1 MEALKRLPLE
11 QMKSFGLYKDGKYTI
26 PDEQLKTLKNGGR
39 TDVVELK
46 DLKNEQ
52 IEIKSML
59 ARLSIVKD
67 ADNKPT
73 LQVDPVFKKAL
84 KNGELSTKEQR
95 DLENGT
101 VKSLPKTSVNKD
113 GVEQKRIYQ
122 YDKETRQ
129 ILSYDPNTIQIPEKV
144 NDQELT
150 PAQKNKLREGKE
162 IELNDGTTL
171 QIDQSESKGIKSN
184 RSLLV
189 FSMVA
194 DGGLSYM
201 LVSGIKAIMPNK
213 KDKGEAAEKKQ
224 TMSQAEYMQTA
235 GFKSAIIEARKQI
248 ERRIAENPLDKD
260 AKNDLSNVMEASK
273 AVTAD
278 GPQLSKDS
286 VKRLNSQD
294 MSENELNPK
303 NEQEVDAKMEVNE
316 QEEQRYSGPKR

>member
-26 PDEQLKTLKNGGR
+26 SDDQLKTLKNGGR

-67 ADNKPT
+67 ANNKPT
-73 LQVDPVFKKAL
+73 LQVDPVFKQAL
-84 KNGELSTKEQR
+84 KNGQLTAKEQR
-95 DLENGT
+95 DLETGAI
-101 VKSLPKTSVNKD
+101 KSLPKTLTDKD
-113 GVEQKRIYQ
+113 GIDQKRIYQ

-129 ILSYDPNTIQIPEKV
+129 ILSYDPNVIQIPERA
-144 NDQELT
+144 NDQQLT
-150 PAQKNKLREGKE
+150 PEQKKKLREGKE
-162 IELNDGTTL
+162 IQLNDGTTL
-171 QIDQSESKGIKSN
+171 QIDQTESKGLRSN

-189 FSMVA
+189 LSMVA

-201 LVSGIKAIMPNK
+201 LISGIKAILLKNK
-213 KDKGEAAEKKQ
+213 EKDQKQATEKKT
-224 TMSQAEYMQTA
+224 TMSQAEYMQTS

-248 ERRIAENPLDKD
+248 ERRIATNPNDKD
-260 AKNDLSNVMEASK
+260 AKNDLSNVMEASSRI
-273 AVTAD
+273 TAD

-286 VKRLNSQD
+286 VKRLHSQD
-294 MSENELNPK
+294 MSGAELNPK
-303 NEQEVDAKMEVNE
+303 SDSAQNEPQME
-316 QEEQRYSGPKR
+316 EEQKYSGPKR